1 MRSQLLDQDSPNKQQ
16 YVLDLSNS
24 LSNLTIL
31 QRDEYKE
38 SSEGVRPTRH
48 VLHQDPETI
57 QCKLGCALT
66 NLADR
71 FIEINLPNQS
81 VDAAKKSVE
90 IFNSFPK
97 EAHRDELALALFSY
111 YNALFG
117 IGVYDQ
123 ALSEIKKATNILS
136 QNTSTLDINISLL
149 IYSNVFL
156 QHSFLG
162 NEEDARSALL
172 KVRALVDSSAS
183 YPTSVEPE
191 LGRSLLR
198 LSSRCQKLGDWKEAA
213 NACEDAVK
221 VFRRLIQEPG
231 EPSKEALAL
240 SLNGLS
246 TALYFVGSHE
256 ETLEYHDEALQ
267 IWRDLSDIDPQ
278 TFNPNLAFS
287 LSAKAVDLYR
297 LKRYDLALK
306 HEQEALEIWEKLVEL
321 IADPIAFEP
330 HLGNSLY
337 NIALDLRE
345 FKCYL
350 EAFERDQQGLAIWRR
365 LAEQDPPTFNLYLAN
380 CLLYTAMDLR
390 MLGHYHRALRH
401 DEQSLAIY
409 QDLSGSTQFVSALHL
424 PPHFTMLQS
433 TSVPLI
439 DIRKHF
445 FATQRHYLSIR
456 VVSKLIER
464 DSLSLSICSAKLRLI
479 FVS

>member
-1 MRSQLLDQDSPNKQQ
+1 MLGDNLLRTISAYVIGGRSHTRKSPSTRRNGTASTRSNLVRPMEQPCQRNRRSRDAARCSGSHEMRSQLLDQDSPNKQQ

-198 LSSRCQKLGDWKEAA
+198 SSSGCQKLGDWEEAA

-221 VFRRLIQEPG
+221 VFRRL
-231 EPSKEALAL
+231 
-240 SLNGLS
+240 
-246 TALYFVGSHE
+246 V
-256 ETLEYHDEALQ
+256 
-267 IWRDLSDIDPQ
+267 
-278 TFNPNLAFS
+278 
-287 LSAKAVDLYR
+287 
-297 LKRYDLALK
+297 
-306 HEQEALEIWEKLVEL
+306 
-321 IADPIAFEP
+321 
-330 HLGNSLY
+330 
-337 NIALDLRE
+337 
-345 FKCYL
+345 
-350 EAFERDQQGLAIWRR
+350 
-365 LAEQDPPTFNLYLAN
+365 
-380 CLLYTAMDLR
+380 
-390 MLGHYHRALRH
+390 
-401 DEQSLAIY
+401 
-409 QDLSGSTQFVSALHL
+409 
-424 PPHFTMLQS
+424 
-433 TSVPLI
+433 
-439 DIRKHF
+439 
-445 FATQRHYLSIR
+445 
-456 VVSKLIER
+456 
-464 DSLSLSICSAKLRLI
+464 
-479 FVS
+479 

>member
-1 MRSQLLDQDSPNKQQ
+1 MTFLQDAKPAVVPHNTEFPFRRPCLATIFYARFLHTSSEDDRTRTKALLQDEMELYQRGPIWYDLWNSLASVIEGRGTLQAVQEAIEMRSQLLDQDSPNKQQ

-198 LSSRCQKLGDWKEAA
+198 SSSGCQKLGDWEEAA

-221 VFRRLIQEPG
+221 VFRRL
-231 EPSKEALAL
+231 
-240 SLNGLS
+240 
-246 TALYFVGSHE
+246 V
-256 ETLEYHDEALQ
+256 
-267 IWRDLSDIDPQ
+267 
-278 TFNPNLAFS
+278 
-287 LSAKAVDLYR
+287 
-297 LKRYDLALK
+297 
-306 HEQEALEIWEKLVEL
+306 
-321 IADPIAFEP
+321 
-330 HLGNSLY
+330 
-337 NIALDLRE
+337 
-345 FKCYL
+345 
-350 EAFERDQQGLAIWRR
+350 
-365 LAEQDPPTFNLYLAN
+365 
-380 CLLYTAMDLR
+380 
-390 MLGHYHRALRH
+390 
-401 DEQSLAIY
+401 
-409 QDLSGSTQFVSALHL
+409 
-424 PPHFTMLQS
+424 
-433 TSVPLI
+433 
-439 DIRKHF
+439 
-445 FATQRHYLSIR
+445 
-456 VVSKLIER
+456 
-464 DSLSLSICSAKLRLI
+464 
-479 FVS
+479 

>member
-1 MRSQLLDQDSPNKQQ
+1 M
-16 YVLDLSNS
+16 
-24 LSNLTIL
+24 
-31 QRDEYKE
+31 
-38 SSEGVRPTRH
+38 
-48 VLHQDPETI
+48 
-57 QCKLGCALT
+57 
-66 NLADR
+66 
-71 FIEINLPNQS
+71 
-81 VDAAKKSVE
+81 
-90 IFNSFPK
+90 
-97 EAHRDELALALFSY
+97 
-111 YNALFG
+111 
-117 IGVYDQ
+117 
-123 ALSEIKKATNILS
+123 
-136 QNTSTLDINISLL
+136 
-149 IYSNVFL
+149 
-156 QHSFLG
+156 
-162 NEEDARSALL
+162 
-172 KVRALVDSSAS
+172 
-183 YPTSVEPE
+183 
-191 LGRSLLR
+191 
-198 LSSRCQKLGDWKEAA
+198 
-213 NACEDAVK
+213 
-221 VFRRLIQEPG
+221 
-231 EPSKEALAL
+231 
-240 SLNGLS
+240 
-246 TALYFVGSHE
+246 GSHE